1 MARVYNMVGSFTVLM
16 NELCKNGISGFK
28 SVDELLAYYKQIDF
42 EKSCAFAKH
51 KEQLL
56 RERAALPDEVQLSI
70 ERIEKV
76 KADTYASLGRTLE
89 ELKEARQALSLD
101 HLPFLIRFRNS
112 IKRFF
117 LDVKIKKF
125 ESAMETTV
133 AIACESYHADLNQK
147 VNRLNRLKADF
158 DSAVS
163 ESFTPVIRE
172 FDRHKLVISGLK
184 PYIYGAIGELKVA
197 NILKRL
203 PEGCVLINDLS
214 IEFTKPLYFKQEDQ
228 YISSVQIDHL
238 LVTQAGVF
246 VIETKNWSEQTA
258 SNEAIFSPI
267 NQVRRAGFALYV
279 LLSDP
284 TEVIGRDHLWGKQKI
299 PVRNLVVFTGHKP
312 AGEFHYVKVLG
323 LNELEGYVK
332 CFRPIYSV
340 ADTERIADYFVSHY
354 VRSK

>member
-1 MARVYNMVGSFTVLM
+1 MVGSYTVLM
-16 NELCKNGISGFK
+16 DELQKNGITGIR
-28 SVDELLAYYKQIDF
+28 SVDELLEYYKQIDF
-42 EKSCAFAKH
+42 EKSCAYAKH

-56 RERAALPDEVQLSI
+56 REREALPDEIQQSA

-76 KADTYASLGRTLE
+76 KADTYAYLEQILDALKERRKELGRDD
-89 ELKEARQALSLD
+89 LS
-101 HLPFLIRFRNS
+101 FLVRLLNS
-112 IKRFF
+112 VKRIF
-117 LDVKIKKF
+117 LDYKIKKF
-125 ESAMETTV
+125 TSTIDSSI
-133 AIACESYHADLNQK
+133 AIACEHYHADLNQK
-147 VNRLNRLKADF
+147 VNRLSRLTIDF
-158 DSAVS
+158 DNAVS
-163 ESFTPVIRE
+163 QSCAPVIRE

-197 NILKRL
+197 NTLKRL

-214 IEFTKPLYFKQEDQ
+214 IEFSKPLYFKQEDQ

-299 PVRNLVVFTGHKP
+299 PVRNMVVFTGHKP

-332 CFRPIYSV
+332 YFKPIYSV

-354 VRSK
+354 LGSR